1 MITVDRERCAYCGG
15 CVSVCPVGAL
25 TLAETRIVVDA
36 SCIDCGDCVLACP
49 LGALQAGDAAQAG
62 EPLRRSYDLVVV
74 GAGPGG
80 ATAARQAAQRGLS
93 VLLLEKRQEI
103 GSPVRCAEGMWHE
116 ELTSFIQPD
125 PAWIAAQVTQD
136 QVTALIGGQ
145 ERTWR
150 VQGGLGYVL
159 ERRVFDRVLAERA
172 AQAGAEVWVKTAA
185 VGLLRE
191 GGAVCGVRV
200 RSGGQE
206 TEVQARV
213 VIAADG
219 VESQVGRWAGLD
231 TQLPLQDI
239 MVCAQ
244 YLMAGIDIDP
254 TCTYFYLG
262 HQWAPGGYAWIFPKG
277 EGRANVGLGV
287 QADIWQGVEG
297 ADKVLDFLTRFI
309 EERPFLARGYPVTL
323 VAGNVP
329 VALPPTSLVTDGLLL
344 VGDAARQVNPLTGGG
359 IGNAMQAGKLAAE
372 TAAAAIA
379 EGDLSASS
387 LARYE
392 QEWRSTTGRKMARNY
407 RLRQRFPP
415 AQRDDERFVNAF
427 VLAAGQ

>member
-1 MITVDRERCAYCGG
+1 
-15 CVSVCPVGAL
+15 
-25 TLAETRIVVDA
+25 
-36 SCIDCGDCVLACP
+36 
-49 LGALQAGDAAQAG
+49 
-62 EPLRRSYDLVVV
+62 
-74 GAGPGG
+74 
-80 ATAARQAAQRGLS
+80 
-93 VLLLEKRQEI
+93 
-103 GSPVRCAEGMWHE
+103 
-116 ELTSFIQPD
+116 
-125 PAWIAAQVTQD
+125 
-136 QVTALIGGQ
+136 
-145 ERTWR
+145 
-150 VQGGLGYVL
+150 
-159 ERRVFDRVLAERA
+159 
-172 AQAGAEVWVKTAA
+172 
-185 VGLLRE
+185 LRE